1 MKMKTLFPVITL
13 HKEQGVFESKELVRK
28 MAQ

>member
-1 MKMKTLFPVITL
+1 MKTLFPVITL
-13 HKEQGVFESKELVRK
+13 RKEQGVFESKELVRK